1 MNQLE
6 AFLEKTWDALLSREP
21 QRIRQTFAGL
31 DGNSQHVVLEH
42 LKKMVSESGW
52 QPEQVLSARA
62 ALEALEP
69 EERSKDEP
77 R

>member
-21 QRIRQTFAGL
+21 QRVRQTYASL
-31 DGNSQHVVLEH
+31 DPDSQHVVLEH

-52 QPEQVLSARA
+52 QPEQIISART
-62 ALEALEP
+62 ALDAIQP
-69 EERSKDEP
+69 EGTKK
-77 R
+77 